1 MTLRWGLRPLASTQR
16 WVDRSRHSPVRTTR
30 GSHRL
35 QEETLVPGP
44 QLMES
49 MRAVGYTPQT
59 SVADIIDNSIAA
71 GAANVWVDF
80 TGEDDPHIRIT
91 DDGRGMDEA
100 MLIEAMRMAGRN
112 ATQSR
117 AAEDLGRFGLGLKT
131 ASMAQCRSL
140 TVVTKQ
146 AGVTRARRWDLD
158 HLAATQSW
166 TLLKLDEDE
175 IQTLPGVE
183 RLAPLTN
190 GTLVIWENLDRL
202 TASIGPEPSA
212 LDEAMAG
219 VRDHLALVFHRFI
232 SGSDGSKIAIFMNS
246 RAIAP
251 ADPFLAGHRATMT
264 GPTETIIVEGQQV
277 EIKPYTLPFL
287 NKLSA
292 KDRSSALFLGQLH
305 ETQGFYVYRGRR
317 LVTWGSWFRLAPR
330 SQLAKLARVRVDI
343 PNALDHLWS
352 LDIKKS
358 TASPPPQVR
367 RELKRLA
374 EKMIEPSGRVQRYR
388 GRKVQKDDTSR
399 VWHLNVDRETFS
411 YQVNRE
417 NPAIRALVESCPDI
431 TLSAIDALIRVIE
444 SSLPLHDIHNRLGQD
459 ETPAPPP
466 DPSVRLQIAQ
476 VWGAYEELGKSREEF
491 VEAFSGIEP
500 FSSVPNFEQLCIE
513 EIA

>member
-1 MTLRWGLRPLASTQR
+1 MPGTRRAAFTS
-16 WVDRSRHSPVRTTR
+16 RTTR
-30 GSHRL
+30 GNQRV
-35 QEETLVPGP
+35 QEETLTPGP

-49 MRAVGYTPQT
+49 MRAVGYTPET

-71 GAANVWVDF
+71 NARNVWVDF
-80 TGEDDPHIRIT
+80 TGEGSPHIRIT

-100 MLIEAMRMAGRN
+100 SLIEAMRMAGQN
-112 ATQSR
+112 AVLPR
-117 AAEDLGRFGLGLKT
+117 AVEDLGRFGLGLKT
-131 ASMAQCRSL
+131 ASMAQCRVL

-146 AGVTRARRWDLD
+146 AGAIRARRWDLD
-158 HLAATQSW
+158 HLATTQSW
-166 TLLKLDEDE
+166 ALLKLDEDE
-175 IQTLPGVE
+175 IRSLPGIQ
-183 RLAPLTN
+183 RLEALTT

-202 TASIGPEPSA
+202 TASIGPEASA
-212 LDEAMAG
+212 LDETMAG

-232 SGSDGSKIAIFMNS
+232 AGSDGSKVEINMNS
-246 RAIAP
+246 RPIEP
-251 ADPFLAGHRATMT
+251 ADPFLAGHRSTMS
-264 GPTETIIVEGQQV
+264 GPTETIVVEGHAV

-292 KDRSSALFLGQLH
+292 KDRSSALLLGQLH
-305 ETQGFYVYRGRR
+305 DTQGFYVYRGRR

-374 EKMIEPSGRVQRYR
+374 EKMIEPSGRVQRFR
-388 GRKVQKDDTSR
+388 GRKVQKDDTAR
-399 VWHLNVDRETFS
+399 VWHLNVDRDTFS
-411 YQVNRE
+411 YEINRQ
-417 NPAIRALVESCPDI
+417 NPAIQALLETCPEFN
-431 TLSAIDALIRVIE
+431 LNSIDALLRVIE

-459 ETPAPPP
+459 EIPATPP
-466 DPSVRLQIAQ
+466 DPSIRLQIAQ
-476 VWGAYEELGKSREEF
+476 IWRAYEQLGKSRDDF
-491 VEAFSGIEP
+491 IGAFSGIEP
-500 FSSVPNFEQLCIE
+500 FSSIPNFEQLCIE

>member
-1 MTLRWGLRPLASTQR
+1 M
-16 WVDRSRHSPVRTTR
+16 
-30 GSHRL
+30 
-35 QEETLVPGP
+35 QEETLTPGP

-71 GAANVWVDF
+71 GAQKVWVDF
-80 TGEDDPHIRIT
+80 TGEGSPHIRIA
-91 DDGRGMDEA
+91 DDGRGMDETS
-100 MLIEAMRMAGRN
+100 LIEAMRMAGQN
-112 ATQSR
+112 AALPR

-140 TVVTKQ
+140 TVVSKQ

-158 HLAATQSW
+158 HLATVQSW
-166 TLLKLDEDE
+166 ALLKLDDDE
-175 IQTLPGVE
+175 IQTLPGVQ
-183 RLAPLTN
+183 RLASLTS

-232 SGSDGSKIAIFMNS
+232 TGHDGSKVAIFMNS
-246 RAIAP
+246 RPIAP
-251 ADPFLAGHRATMT
+251 ADPFLAGHRSTMT
-264 GPTETIIVEGQQV
+264 GPTETIVVEGQPV
-277 EIKPYTLPFL
+277 EIKPYTLPFPS
-287 NKLSA
+287 KLSA
-292 KDRSSALFLGQLH
+292 KDRANALFLGQLH

-367 RELKRLA
+367 RELKRLTD
-374 EKMIEPSGRVQRYR
+374 KMIEPSGRVQRFR
-388 GRKVQKDDTSR
+388 GRKVQKDDITR
-399 VWHLNVDRETFS
+399 VWQLNVERDSFS
-411 YQVNRE
+411 YQINRS
-417 NPAIRALVESCPDI
+417 NPAIQALVETYPAS
-431 TLSAIDALIRVIE
+431 TLNSIDALLRVIE

-459 ETPAPPP
+459 ETPAMTP

-476 VWGAYEELGKSREEF
+476 IWSAYAQLGKSRDDF
-491 VEAFSGIEP
+491 IGTFSGIEP
-500 FSSVPNFEQLCIE
+500 FSSIPNFEQLCNE